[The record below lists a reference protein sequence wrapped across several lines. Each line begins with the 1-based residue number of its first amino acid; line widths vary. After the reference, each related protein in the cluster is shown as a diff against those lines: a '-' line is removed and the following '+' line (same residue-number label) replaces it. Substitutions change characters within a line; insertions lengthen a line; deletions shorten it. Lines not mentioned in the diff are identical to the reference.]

1 MTAQR
6 HTLTTKFARFGLA
19 VLLACASSLFLGAKA
34 AAPPGQGPQKA
45 EFIGSYR
52 WSLPDPA
59 FGGYSG
65 LELGQDGQ
73 SFVALSDRGT
83 ILRGK
88 LRRNDAGAVIG
99 VTPGPIFTLHDSR
112 ANPLNRTNFDAE
124 GLTLLPNGRVAI
136 SFEGLHRVA
145 VYDALD
151 GPAGRLPRPKAF
163 RSLISNGAL
172 EALGVDA
179 AGTLYTL
186 PERVRTTGEARPI
199 WRFQNGVWDQPFTLP
214 YAGDWQPVGMDFG
227 PDGRMYLLERGFTF
241 PLWFRARV
249 RSFIVT
255 PTGLQDARI
264 LLETRGGRHDN
275 LEGLAVWQ
283 DSQGALR
290 LTMISDDNFQFFQRT
305 EWVDYKLAP

>member
-1 MTAQR
+1 MTAHR
-6 HTLTTKFARFGLA
+6 HTMIPRFARFGLA

-34 AAPPGQGPQKA
+34 ADAPRQGPKNA

-65 LELGQDGQ
+65 LELGQDGR

-83 ILRGK
+83 ILRGT
-88 LRRNDAGAVIG
+88 LMRNDAGAVIG
-99 VTPGPIFTLHDSR
+99 VAPGPIFTLHDSR

-124 GLTLLPNGRVAI
+124 GLALLPNGRVAI

-151 GPAGRLPRPKAF
+151 GPAGRLTRPKAF

-186 PERVRTTGEARPI
+186 PEQVRTTDEARPI

-214 YAGDWQPVGMDFG
+214 FASDWQPVGMDFG

-255 PTGLQDARI
+255 PTGLQDARV

-283 DSQGALR
+283 DSRGALR

-305 EWVDYKLAP
+305 EWVDYKLVP

>member
-6 HTLTTKFARFGLA
+6 HPLTAKFARVGLA
-19 VLLACASSLFLGAKA
+19 VLLACASSLLLGAKA

-88 LRRNDAGAVIG
+88 LLRDDAGAVIG

-124 GLTLLPNGRVAI
+124 GLALLPNGRVAI

-163 RSLISNGAL
+163 RDLISNGAL

-283 DSQGALR
+283 DSHGALR